1 MVTHSLLIT
10 QAINMST
17 TLELHRFILFK
28 NDMFENVRAIVNWFS
43 LLAIYKPNTAGWPS
57 DRLWTAMCFK
67 PIYPEDSDDGD
78 IEMEDMEVEHIEIP

>member
-17 TLELHRFILFK
+17 ILELHGFILFK
-28 NDMFENVRAIVNWFS
+28 NDMFEHIRAMVNWFS
-43 LLAIYKPNTAGWPS
+43 LQAIYKPNIAGRPS

-67 PIYPEDSDDGD
+67 PIYLEDSDDGD
-78 IEMEDMEVEHIEIP
+78 IEMEDVEVQHMEIP